1 LIAQSGTYENFNFHA
16 VTTSHVCDILNNLN
30 PKKAVGV
37 DGITP
42 RLLRLSA
49 PILANEIAKLINF
62 NISINSWPSKVNY
75 QPISILTSLSKV
87 YEKVMFDQMYGALH
101 QRLSLNL
108 SGFLKNHSCC
118 TTLLKMTEDCRGK
131 LDEREAVAV
140 DLSKAF
146 DSINHQL
153 LLAKLH
159 AYGFSQSA
167 LDLMSLYLLGRRQR
181 VQLQTEVSSYINVKS
196 GVPQGSLLG
205 PLLFKIFINDVNY
218 CILNI
223 SLRLYADDT
232 TSYAADVSPTVLE
245 FIINK
250 DLLQV

>member
-1 LIAQSGTYENFNFHA
+1 
-16 VTTSHVCDILNNLN
+16 
-30 PKKAVGV
+30 
-37 DGITP
+37 
-42 RLLRLSA
+42 
-49 PILANEIAKLINF
+49 
-62 NISINSWPSKVNY
+62 
-75 QPISILTSLSKV
+75 
-87 YEKVMFDQMYGALH
+87 MFDQMYGALH

-118 TTLLKMTEDCRGK
+118 TALLKMTEDWRGK

>member
-1 LIAQSGTYENFNFHA
+1 
-16 VTTSHVCDILNNLN
+16 
-30 PKKAVGV
+30 
-37 DGITP
+37 
-42 RLLRLSA
+42 
-49 PILANEIAKLINF
+49 
-62 NISINSWPSKVNY
+62 
-75 QPISILTSLSKV
+75 
-87 YEKVMFDQMYGALH
+87 
-101 QRLSLNL
+101 
-108 SGFLKNHSCC
+108 
-118 TTLLKMTEDCRGK
+118 MTEDWRGK

-140 DLSKAF
+140 VAVDLSEAF

-167 LDLMSLYLLGRRQR
+167 LDLMSSYLLGRRQR

-245 FIINK
+245 FFINE